1 MKVYVYIHICCIN
14 NWQEVF
20 AKLLS
25 DIKTCGLYDKIEKI
39 RCVVLTMNSIPDEL
53 FRDPKIELVGVHR
66 NLNLYE
72 LATLHPLYDHARTED
87 FYVLYLHTKGVR
99 HNNTNPCVNDW
110 VNYLSYFNIEQHETC
125 MKELEDH
132 DTVGVNLQNDPCI
145 HYSGNFWWSK
155 SSHIRTLQKCVY
167 NCYNSPEFW
176 ITSGKGK
183 FFNLASSNVNHYLER
198 YPDSLYRL

>member
-1 MKVYVYIHICCIN
+1 M
-14 NWQEVF
+14 EVF
-20 AKLLS
+20 SQLLS
-25 DIKTCGLYDKIEKI
+25 DIKKSGLYEKVEKI

-53 FRDPKIELVGVHR
+53 FQDPKIELVSVHR
-66 NLNLYE
+66 NLSLYE
-72 LATLHPLYDHARTED
+72 LATLHPLYDHARVED

-110 VNYLSYFNIEQHETC
+110 VKYLSYFNIEQHETC
-125 MKELEDH
+125 IKCLENN

-155 SSHIRTLQKCVY
+155 ASHLRTLQKCVY

-183 FFNLASSNVNHYLER
+183 FLNLASSGVNHYTER
-198 YPDSLYRL
+198 YPPSLYRL